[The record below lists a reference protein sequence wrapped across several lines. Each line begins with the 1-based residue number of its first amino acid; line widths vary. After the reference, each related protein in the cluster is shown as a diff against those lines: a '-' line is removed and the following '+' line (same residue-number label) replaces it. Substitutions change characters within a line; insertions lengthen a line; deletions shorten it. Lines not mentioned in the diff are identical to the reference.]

1 MKHMSKGGFTLVRM
15 VIILAIIIIIASVIA
30 FTSPGAFSG
39 PENDMFCG
47 VEGTGAYDDAG

>member
-1 MKHMSKGGFTLVRM
+1 MSKGGFTLVRM